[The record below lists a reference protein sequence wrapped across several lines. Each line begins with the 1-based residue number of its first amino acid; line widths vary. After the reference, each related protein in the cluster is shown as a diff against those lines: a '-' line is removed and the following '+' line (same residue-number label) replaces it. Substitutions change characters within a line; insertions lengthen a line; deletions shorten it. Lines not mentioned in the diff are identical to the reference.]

1 MEASQTQDQPMPRLT
16 SQALI
21 ALFSSSALLLG
32 APSLAAQAVGTAT
45 PLHWTA
51 APSLLPPGALIAVVS
66 GDPTRPG
73 RSTIQ
78 LAMPDGYR
86 MPPHSHPADE
96 RVEVKQGT
104 LLVGMGDRFDARK
117 TLPLTVGDTAVAPA
131 GVHHYS
137 VARGATVV
145 VVTFM
150 GPYTITYLNAY
161 EAPRQGAFPNGY

>member
-1 MEASQTQDQPMPRLT
+1 MSASEALV
-16 SQALI
+16 AL
-21 ALFSSSALLLG
+21 LSSTALLLG
-32 APSLAAQAVGTAT
+32 APDLAAQGAGTAA
-45 PLHWTA
+45 PLQWAA

-73 RSTIQ
+73 QSTIE

-86 MPPHSHPADE
+86 MPPHFHPSDE
-96 RVEVKQGT
+96 RVEVRQGT

-117 TLPLTVGDTAVAPA
+117 TLPLAVGDTAVAPA

-145 VVTFM
+145 AVTFM

-161 EAPRQGAFPNGY
+161 EAPRQGVFPNGY